1 MMQKKTLK
9 SFSALSGKRVFLAA
23 PYTHD
28 DPLVR
33 AYRVSQ
39 VNACAAELM
48 LAGALVFSPV
58 SMTHPISHFTHEPVP
73 HKFWLR
79 QTLSFIEWADTFA
92 ILRLQG
98 WKVSSGLDE
107 ELRAARSKGLEIVEL
122 DNFWGADSAWG
133 GLLTML
139 DELTDRLEKT

>member
-79 QTLSFIEWADTFA
+79 QTLSFIEWLIRLPFSACRGGKSLAGLTRSYERRA
-92 ILRLQG
+92 LR
-98 WKVSSGLDE
+98 D
-107 ELRAARSKGLEIVEL
+107 LR
-122 DNFWGADSAWG
+122 
-133 GLLTML
+133 
-139 DELTDRLEKT
+139 